1 MEIYIVKEGDTLE
14 KIANLYNV
22 SASDIIKANS
32 LTIPFTLTSG
42 QALSIPLGIGNIFDY
57 YNVAKGDTLYSIAA
71 ANNTT
76 VNMLA
81 AINGLN
87 IDEYIYPGQT
97 LLIPKKGITV
107 YITSVG
113 DTIQSVSKKLNT
125 TAQGLVYNNN
135 NIYLLPDQLIVY
147 RPVI

>member
-1 MEIYIVKEGDTLE
+1 
-14 KIANLYNV
+14 
-22 SASDIIKANS
+22 
-32 LTIPFTLTSG
+32 
-42 QALSIPLGIGNIFDY
+42 
-57 YNVAKGDTLYSIAA
+57 
-71 ANNTT
+71 
-76 VNMLA
+76 MLA